1 MVRVTSDWTVGP
13 CEFSSG
19 EVSFQS
25 HKPTVTLCGQPGKAR
40 KGIMWC
46 EMYACDECYSRW
58 LNHPSR
64 ARTRDHGD
72 EHPG

>member
-19 EVSFQS
+19 A
-25 HKPTVTLCGQPGKAR
+25 VTFNPAPVVALCGKPGRAR
-40 KGIMWC
+40 RGITWA
-46 EMYACDECYSRW
+46 EVYACDECYSRW

-72 EHPG
+72 EHPK